1 MKKQIRIVGVPSGF
15 GFEPENIRQQWV
27 GIAMPLLGEC
37 LPEGAWVGTGNEN
50 GFIVSRA
57 DAINA
62 LRNAEKKEMVGFL
75 EGIPSTITVLRF
87 NKRICELIE
96 E

>member
-1 MKKQIRIVGVPSGF
+1 MKKQIRIIGVPSGL
-15 GFEPENIRQQWV
+15 GLESGDIRQQWV
-27 GIAMPLLGEC
+27 GVAMPLLGEC

-62 LRNAEKKEMVGFL
+62 LRNAGKNEMVGFL
-75 EGIPSTITVLRF
+75 EGIPATITVLRF